1 MIGSLT
7 GRLIESEPGE
17 VLVEAGGVGYR
28 VTIPLTTF
36 SRLPAPGSTVTL
48 SIHTHV
54 REDAIALFG
63 FDTRPERDLF
73 EKLIGVPG
81 IGPRLATGLLSHL
94 EPADLVQTIRFRD
107 TARLTQVPG
116 VGAKTAERIVLE
128 LSGALNR
135 LPAAFGPQAS
145 RPGSGR
151 RGDLMS
157 ALENLGYR
165 AVQIAPAVEETLA
178 AAGEAD
184 PLEGLLRDTL
194 RRLAKSPRRPSGAG
208 AESIPAAGAEVGPK
222 IARRNR

>member
-1 MIGSLT
+1 VIGSLT
-7 GRLIESEPGE
+7 GRLIEKEPGE
-17 VLVEAGGVGYR
+17 VLIEAGGVGYR

-36 SRLPAPGSTVTL
+36 SRLPSPGSTVTL

-54 REDAIALFG
+54 REDAIGLFG
-63 FDTRPERDLF
+63 FDSRAERDLF

-107 TARLTQVPG
+107 TARLTRVPG

-128 LSGALNR
+128 LSGALSR
-135 LPAAFGPQAS
+135 LPAAFGAQA
-145 RPGSGR
+145 RPGGGR

-165 AVQIAPAVEETLA
+165 AAQITPAVEETLA
-178 AAGEAD
+178 AAGETET
-184 PLEGLLRDTL
+184 LESLLRETL
-194 RRLAKSPRRPSGAG
+194 RRLSKSPRRAAG
-208 AESIPAAGAEVGPK
+208 ATESIPAAVEVPPK
-222 IARRNR
+222 VARRSR